1 MPAHAQQKNAIRVT
15 DYLLGER
22 HSDIKHEYVAGQVF
36 AMAGAKIN
44 HNRITRNVSALL
56 WNELQDQPCEPFSSD
71 MLVKTAKD
79 RYRYPDIVV
88 TCDHDTSDDAYV
100 RETPILIMEVL
111 SHSTRR
117 KDKTEKRA
125 EYIALASLQEYVLIE
140 QDFVEVQIQ
149 RRSTQWQAEYFYL
162 GEAITL
168 ESINMT
174 LNVADIYQRV
184 DNADMNSYLA
194 SLVNEVEANKQQE

>member
-1 MPAHAQQKNAIRVT
+1 MPAHAQPKNAISVT
-15 DYLLGER
+15 DYLTGER
-22 HSDIKHEYVAGQVF
+22 QSEIKHEYVAGQVF

-44 HNRITRNVSALL
+44 HNRITRNMSALL
-56 WNELQDQPCEPFSSD
+56 WNALQDQPCEPFSSD
-71 MLVKTAKD
+71 MLIKTAKD

-88 TCDHDTSDDAYV
+88 TCNDDTSDDAYV
-100 RETPILIMEVL
+100 RETPLLIMEVL
-111 SHSTRR
+111 SRSTRR

-162 GEAITL
+162 GQTMTL
-168 ESINMT
+168 ASINVT
-174 LNVADIYQRV
+174 ISVADIYQRV
-184 DNADMNSYLA
+184 DNQDMKAYLA
-194 SLVNEVEANKQQE
+194 SLANDEEAND

>member
-1 MPAHAQQKNAIRVT
+1 MPAHAQPKNAISVT
-15 DYLLGER
+15 DYLTGER
-22 HSDIKHEYVAGQVF
+22 QSEIKHEYVAGQVF

-44 HNRITRNVSALL
+44 HNRITRNMSALL
-56 WNELQDQPCEPFSSD
+56 WNALQDQPCEPFSD
-71 MLVKTAKD
+71 MLIKTAKD

-88 TCDHDTSDDAYV
+88 TCNDDTSDDAYV
-100 RETPILIMEVL
+100 RETPLLIMEVL
-111 SHSTRR
+111 SRSTRR

-162 GEAITL
+162 GQTMTL
-168 ESINMT
+168 ASINVT
-174 LNVADIYQRV
+174 ISVADIYQRV
-184 DNADMNSYLA
+184 DNQDMKAYLA
-194 SLVNEVEANKQQE
+194 SLANDEEAND